1 MPLFLFI
8 WITRMLDVIFFA
20 GLFGCL
26 LVVLF
31 SWIAIIWEALS
42 PD

>member
-1 MPLFLFI
+1 MLLILLI
-8 WITRMLDVIFFA
+8 WITRILDVVFFA

-26 LVVLF
+26 LVILL
-31 SWIAIIWEALS
+31 SWISILLEAFS